1 MTQAFAH
8 QLMKINVFAAYVVIN
23 RVKNEGN
30 IFDTLLSCDL
40 QTRKIRITY
49 SYIEFSYSV
58 FG

>member
-8 QLMKINVFAAYVVIN
+8 QLMKINVFAAYVVKN

-40 QTRKIRITY
+40 QTRK
-49 SYIEFSYSV
+49 SGEQEN
-58 FG
+58 